1 MDVCYPFLLTV
12 YNDYESGTITNDEF
26 KQIISLVENYV
37 FRRAIC
43 GIPTNSMNK
52 TFATIYKAI
61 IKIDYLEG
69 VKAVFQLMD
78 SYKRFP
84 TDAEFEKEIVDNLLK
99 ENDDFRRMYNKHD
112 QLNRKVDNA
121 NHRAVSIDEFSL
133 ETLKKKKLLLK
144 DRMAALIDSHRHSP
158 H

>member
-1 MDVCYPFLLTV
+1 MF
-12 YNDYESGTITNDEF
+12 
-26 KQIISLVENYV
+26 
-37 FRRAIC
+37 
-43 GIPTNSMNK
+43 
-52 TFATIYKAI
+52 
-61 IKIDYLEG
+61 
-69 VKAVFQLMD
+69 
-78 SYKRFP
+78 
-84 TDAEFEKEIVDNLLK
+84 EFEKKIVDNLLK

-121 NHRAVSIDEFSL
+121 NHRAVSLDEFSL